1 MMRDIRNR
9 KEVSTMNTLEATVSM
24 MKQLPENDL
33 LKTQA
38 FVRLFFPDSSNPFV
52 PLTEEEICAQLA
64 RSRKH
69 AEDGNLKDSRQI
81 SSNVREKYGL

>member
-33 LKTQA
+33 LKIQA

-52 PLTEEEICAQLA
+52 PLTEEEIYAQLA
-64 RSRKH
+64 RSRKN
-69 AEDGNLKDSRQI
+69 AEDGNLMDARQI

>member
-33 LKTQA
+33 LKIQA
-38 FVRLFFPDSSNPFV
+38 FCKTLFSRFLKSFCTIDRRGD
-52 PLTEEEICAQLA
+52 LCTACQIQKA
-64 RSRKH
+64 RR
-69 AEDGNLKDSRQI
+69 G
-81 SSNVREKYGL
+81 RES

>member
-33 LKTQA
+33 LKIQA

-52 PLTEEEICAQLA
+52 PLTEEETMHSLPDPESTQRTGILWMQG
-64 RSRKH
+64 RYP
-69 AEDGNLKDSRQI
+69 QM
-81 SSNVREKYGL
+81 

>member
-1 MMRDIRNR
+1 M
-9 KEVSTMNTLEATVSM
+9 STLEETVSM

-33 LKTQA
+33 LKIQA

-52 PLTEEEICAQLA
+52 PLTEEEIYSQLA

-69 AEDGNLKDSRQI
+69 AEDGNLKDARQI